1 MKLKPGPR
9 LRTILLSAILLSTIF
24 LSICLQSRD
33 SARAEELVAP
43 DRIGRAEAPKSFSF
57 RLLTV
62 HSNNNAEPKF
72 AAGMAALYEKYAR
85 HHPDWR
91 VSIQLMSLQI
101 PQEHARL
108 LEQARN
114 GTAPD
119 CSAVDS
125 FEVPLFI
132 HQGVLKPI
140 EQYFTREEI
149 DDLFP
154 FIRPIVSDAD
164 GHIYAWWWTTDLRL
178 LYRNTALV
186 PDAPQTWGEVRDA
199 AVTAKRKAGPGVD
212 GLLFN
217 GGRNETTMIDFLP
230 QFWAQGGKLVDETGN
245 PVFGQE
251 PNRTYLLNAIA
262 YYRDL
267 IKSGASPA
275 RVASI
280 GNYDDLT
287 AAAIAG
293 STALMV
299 NGDWAVGQMQVA
311 MKPEAFAT
319 WAISMLP
326 GPTAD
331 RRSTA
336 SGGWTFVS
344 FSNDPEKQRACMDLV
359 REVYMGPA
367 NEILKRLPTSQAA
380 FDSMPMFRSETYL
393 QIRQYLK
400 QGQARPGFPIYTEI
414 SNQLQIAI
422 SGVLAGTL
430 TAEAAV
436 DEAAAQVAKAAARR
450 R

>member
-1 MKLKPGPR
+1 MRLKSG
-9 LRTILLSAILLSTIF
+9 LQFSATLLFSCLLSLDI
-24 LSICLQSRD
+24 
-33 SARAEELVAP
+33 ARAEDLVGP
-43 DRIGRAEAPKSFSF
+43 DRIGRVDAPKSFSF
-57 RLLTV
+57 RVLTA
-62 HSNNNAEPKF
+62 HSNNHAEPKF
-72 AAGMAALYEKYAR
+72 AAGMTALYEKYAR
-85 HHPDWR
+85 SHPDWR

-101 PQEHARL
+101 SQEHARL

-140 EQYFTREEI
+140 EQYFTKEEI

-154 FIRPIVSDAD
+154 FIRPIVSDAE

-178 LYRNTALV
+178 LYRDTALV
-186 PDAPQTWGEVRDA
+186 PDAPQTWKQTRDA
-199 AVTAKRKAGPGVD
+199 ALAAKQKAGLGFD

-230 QFWAQGGKLVDETGN
+230 YFWAQGGKLVDGAGN

-262 YYRDL
+262 YYQDL

-280 GNYDDLT
+280 SNYDDLT
-287 AAAIAG
+287 AASIAG
-293 STALMV
+293 STAMMV
-299 NGDWAVGQMQVA
+299 NGDWAMGQMQAA
-311 MKPEAFAT
+311 MKPEAFAK
-319 WAISMLP
+319 WAISMPP

-331 RRSTA
+331 QRSTA

-344 FSNDPEKQRACMDLV
+344 FSNDAEKRKACMDLV

-367 NEILKRLPTSQAA
+367 NEVLQRLPTRQSE
-380 FDSMPMFRSETYL
+380 FDSMPQFRSEIYL

-400 QGQARPGFPIYTEI
+400 KGQARPGFPIYTEI
-414 SNQLQIAI
+414 SNRLQIAI

-430 TAEAAV
+430 TADAAV
-436 DEAAAQVAKAAARR
+436 DEAVAQVAKAAARHQ
-450 R
+450 

>member
-1 MKLKPGPR
+1 MKFKPGLR
-9 LRTILLSAILLSTIF
+9 LLAIF
-24 LSICLQSRD
+24 LSGCLQPPD
-33 SARAEELVAP
+33 IARAEDLVAP
-43 DRIGRAEAPKSFSF
+43 DRIGRADAPKSFSF
-57 RLLTV
+57 RVLTV
-62 HSNNNAEPKF
+62 HSNNNAQPKF
-72 AAGMAALYEKYAR
+72 AAAMAALYEKYAR
-85 HHPDWR
+85 NHPDWR

-101 PQEHARL
+101 LQEHARL

-132 HQGVLKPI
+132 RAGVLKPI
-140 EQYFTREEI
+140 DQYFTRDEI

-154 FIRPIVSDAD
+154 FIRPIVSDAK

-186 PDAPQTWGEVRDA
+186 PDPPHTWQQTKEA
-199 AVTAKRKAGPGVD
+199 ALAARRAAGPGME

-217 GGRNETTMIDFLP
+217 GGRNETTTIDFLP
-230 QFWAQGGKLVDETGN
+230 QFWAQGGKLVDERGT

-262 YYRDL
+262 FYRDL
-267 IKSGASPA
+267 IESGASPA

-280 GNYDDLT
+280 ANYDDLT

-293 STALMV
+293 NAAMMV
-299 NGDWAVGQMQVA
+299 NGDWAIGQMQAA
-311 MKPEAFAT
+311 MKPEVFAK

-331 RRSTA
+331 QRSTS

-344 FSNDPEKQRACMDLV
+344 FSKDPEKVKACMDLV

-367 NEILKRLPTSQAA
+367 VEVLQRLPTRQSQ
-380 FDSMPMFRSETYL
+380 FDSMPLFRSEFYL
-393 QIRQYLK
+393 RIKRYLK
-400 QGQARPGFPIYTEI
+400 MGQARPGVPIYTEI
-414 SNQLQIAI
+414 SNRLQIAI
-422 SGVLAGTL
+422 SEALSRTRS
-430 TAEAAV
+430 AEAAV
-436 DEAAAQVAKAAARR
+436 DDAAAQVAKAAARYQ
-450 R
+450 

>member
-1 MKLKPGPR
+1 MRLKPG
-9 LRTILLSAILLSTIF
+9 LGLSAVLLIV
-24 LSICLQSRD
+24 CLRWLD
-33 SARAEELVAP
+33 IAHAEDLVGP
-43 DRIGRAEAPKSFSF
+43 DRIGRADAPKSFSF
-57 RLLTV
+57 RVLTV
-62 HSNNNAEPKF
+62 HSNSNAEPKF

-85 HHPDWR
+85 NHPDWR
-91 VSIQLMSLQI
+91 VNIELMSLQI

-132 HQGVLKPI
+132 HQGVLRPI
-140 EQYFTREEI
+140 EQYFSAQEI

-154 FIRPIVSDAD
+154 YVRPIVSDSE

-186 PDAPQTWGEVRDA
+186 PDAPETWKQTTEA
-199 AVTAKRKAGPGVD
+199 ALAARQKAGPGVD

-230 QFWAQGGKLVDETGN
+230 QFWAQGGRLVDDAGA

-251 PNRTYLLNAIA
+251 PNRGYLLKAIG
-262 YYRDL
+262 YYQEL

-280 GNYDDLT
+280 SNYDDLT
-287 AAAIAG
+287 AAAIG
-293 STALMV
+293 GTTAMMV
-299 NGDWAVGQMQVA
+299 NGDWAMGQMQAA
-311 MKPEAFAT
+311 MKPDIFAK
-319 WAISMLP
+319 WAISMPP
-326 GPTAD
+326 GPSAD
-331 RRSTA
+331 QRSTA

-344 FSNDPEKQRACMDLV
+344 FSKDPEKVKACMDLV
-359 REVYMGPA
+359 REVYMGDA
-367 NEILKRLPTSQAA
+367 NEVLQRLPTRQSE
-380 FDSMPMFRSETYL
+380 FDSMPLFRSAVYL
-393 QIRQYLK
+393 PIRQYLK
-400 QGQARPGFPIYTEI
+400 KGQARPGFPIYTEI
-414 SNQLQIAI
+414 SNRLQIAI

-430 TAEAAV
+430 TADAAV
-436 DEAAAQVAKAAARR
+436 SEAVAQVTKAAARR
-450 R
+450 Q

>member
-1 MKLKPGPR
+1 MRLKAG
-9 LRTILLSAILLSTIF
+9 LRLSAALLIG
-24 LSICLQSRD
+24 CLRGLD
-33 SARAEELVAP
+33 IARAEDLVGP
-43 DRIGRAEAPKSFSF
+43 DRIGRTDAPKSFSF
-57 RLLTV
+57 RVLTV
-62 HSNNNAEPKF
+62 HSNSNAEPKF

-85 HHPDWR
+85 NHPDWH
-91 VSIQLMSLQI
+91 VNIELMSLQI

-140 EQYFTREEI
+140 EQYFNAQEI

-154 FIRPIVSDAD
+154 YVRPIVSDSA

-186 PDAPQTWGEVRDA
+186 PDAPETWKQTTEA
-199 AVTAKRKAGPGVD
+199 ALAAKQKAGPGVD

-230 QFWAQGGKLVDETGN
+230 LFWAQGGKLVDDAGA

-251 PNRTYLLNAIA
+251 PNRTYLLKAIA
-262 YYRDL
+262 HYQEL

-280 GNYDDLT
+280 SNYDDLT
-287 AAAIAG
+287 AAAIG
-293 STALMV
+293 GTTAMMV
-299 NGDWAVGQMQVA
+299 NGDWALGQMQAA
-311 MKPEAFAT
+311 MKPDAFGK
-319 WAISMLP
+319 WAISMPP
-326 GPTAD
+326 GPSAD
-331 RRSTA
+331 QRSTA

-344 FSNDPEKQRACMDLV
+344 FSKDPEKVKACMDLV
-359 REVYMGPA
+359 REVYMGQA
-367 NEILKRLPTSQAA
+367 NEVLQRLPTRQSE
-380 FDSMPMFRSETYL
+380 FDSMPLFRSGVYL
-393 QIRQYLK
+393 PIKDYLK
-400 QGQARPGFPIYTEI
+400 KGQARPGFPIYTEI
-414 SNQLQIAI
+414 SNQLQITI

-430 TAEAAV
+430 TAEVAV
-436 DEAAAQVAKAAARR
+436 SDAVAHIDKAASRR
-450 R
+450 Q

>member
-1 MKLKPGPR
+1 MKLKPG
-9 LRTILLSAILLSTIF
+9 LRAFAILLSAILLSG
-24 LSICLQSRD
+24 LQSLRG
-33 SARAEELVAP
+33 ARADDLVAP
-43 DRIGRAEAPKSFSF
+43 DRIGRADAPKSFSL
-57 RLLTV
+57 RVLTV

-72 AAGMAALYEKYAR
+72 AAGMAALYENYAR
-85 HHPDWR
+85 NHPDWR

-132 HQGVLKPI
+132 HQGVLQPI
-140 EQYFTREEI
+140 EQYFTKQEI

-154 FIRPIVSDAD
+154 YVRPIVSDAA

-186 PDAPQTWGEVRDA
+186 PDAPQTWSETREA
-199 AVTAKRKAGPGVD
+199 AVAAKQKAGPGID

-230 QFWAQGGKLVDETGN
+230 QFWAQGGRLVDDAGN

-251 PNRTYLLNAIA
+251 PNRAYLLNAIG

-267 IKSGASPA
+267 IKSGGSPA
-275 RVASI
+275 RVVSI
-280 GNYDDLT
+280 SNYDDLT
-287 AAAIAG
+287 AAAIG
-293 STALMV
+293 GGTAMMV
-299 NGDWAVGQMQVA
+299 NGDWAMGQMQAA
-311 MKPEAFAT
+311 MKPEAFAK

-331 RRSTA
+331 QRATA

-344 FSNDPEKQRACMDLV
+344 FSKDPEKVRACMDLV
-359 REVYMGPA
+359 HEVYMGPA
-367 NEILKRLPTSQAA
+367 NEALQRLPTRQSQ
-380 FDSMPMFRSETYL
+380 FDSMPLFGSETYL

-400 QGQARPGFPIYTEI
+400 KGRARPGFPIYTEI
-414 SNQLQIAI
+414 SNRLQIAI

-430 TAEAAV
+430 TAEAAI
-436 DEAAAQVAKAAARR
+436 DEAVTQVAKAAARHQ
-450 R
+450 